1 MKASK
6 LAAGAMALIVPMTV
20 CFTGCSFGLFNTF
33 SYKYDNG
40 DKYTSGDRDIDE
52 TVTRINIDYLSGGV
66 TVKGTSDDSIS
77 IRETTN
83 QSIDAD
89 HQVHSWVDGDTLY
102 VRYCVSTDM
111 INFNKIEKSL
121 EITIP
126 GEQELDD
133 FIIDVSS
140 GGISL
145 DGFTTKSLNSH
156 ASSGNMVID
165 CSASVIDLNSSSG
178 GISLTQK
185 GNSDSVKIKAS
196 SGNMSL
202 NFEGDVN
209 SLKVDSSSGKIAI
222 EQTGNI
228 GDADIRSSSGG
239 VNAKMGTVNTLSV
252 NVSSGGLV
260 VDADDVKNLYTKASS
275 GRSEISLR
283 NVPGTSEL
291 NCSSGGIDIKVPED
305 ADVTVHVDISSG
317 DFNYDL
323 PFEKNG
329 KDYVCGNGTADMKIR
344 CSSGNV
350 NFNKI

>member
-1 MKASK
+1 MKTNR
-6 LAAGAMALIVPMTV
+6 LAAGAMALIVPVTV

-33 SYKYDNG
+33 NYTYDNG
-40 DKYTSGDRDIDE
+40 DKYTAGDREIDD
-52 TVTRINIDYLSGGV
+52 TVTKINIDYLSGDV
-66 TVKGTSDDSIS
+66 KVKGTSDDSIS
-77 IRETTN
+77 ISETVN
-83 QSIDAD
+83 RDIDAD

-102 VRYCVSTDM
+102 VRYCASTNM
-111 INFNKIEKSL
+111 INFNHIEKSL

-126 GEQELDD
+126 GDRELDD

-145 DGFTTKSLNSH
+145 EGFTTGSLNSH
-156 ASSGNMVID
+156 ASSGNMTID
-165 CSASVIDLNSSSG
+165 CSASVISLDSSSG

-185 GNSDSVKIKAS
+185 GNSDSVKVKAS

-202 NFEGDVN
+202 NFEGDIN
-209 SLKVDSSSGKIAI
+209 SLKVDSSSGKINI
-222 EQTGNI
+222 EQTGMI
-228 GDADIRSSSGG
+228 EDADIHSSSGG
-239 VNAKMGTVNTLSV
+239 VNARMGTVNTLSV

-260 VDADDVKNLYTKASS
+260 VDADEVKNLYTKASS
-275 GRSEISLR
+275 GRSEISLYK
-283 NVPGTSEL
+283 VPETSEL
-291 NCSSGGIDIKVPED
+291 NCSSGGIDVKIPSES
-305 ADVTVHVDISSG
+305 DVTVHVDISSG

-329 KDYVCGNGTADMKIR
+329 KDYISGNGTADMKIH

>member
-6 LAAGAMALIVPMTV
+6 LAAGAMALIIPATV
-20 CFTGCSFGLFNTF
+20 CLTGCSFGMFNTLN
-33 SYKYDNG
+33 YKYENA
-40 DKYTSGDRDIDE
+40 DKYEAGNREIDE
-52 TVTRINIDYLSGGV
+52 KITKINLDYASGNV
-66 TVKGTSDDSIS
+66 TVKGKDTDTVSVK
-77 IRETTN
+77 ETVN
-83 QSIDAD
+83 KDIDKD
-89 HQVHSWVDGDTLY
+89 HQVHTWVDGDTLY
-102 VRYCVSTDM
+102 VRYCASKDM
-111 INFNKIEKSL
+111 ISFNGIEKSL
-121 EITIP
+121 EVTIP
-126 GEQELDD
+126 EAQALDD
-133 FIIDVSS
+133 FIINVSS
-140 GGISL
+140 GDILL
-145 DGFTTKSLNSH
+145 DSFTTDSLNSH

-209 SLKVDSSSGKIAI
+209 SLKVESSSGKIAI
-222 EQTGNI
+222 EQTGNVN
-228 GDADIRSSSGG
+228 DADIRSSSGG

-283 NVPGTSEL
+283 NVPETSEL
-291 NCSSGGIDIKVPED
+291 NCSSGGIDVKVPGD

>member
-6 LAAGAMALIVPMTV
+6 LAAGAMALIIPATV
-20 CFTGCSFGLFNTF
+20 CLTGCSFGMFNTLN
-33 SYKYDNG
+33 YKYENA
-40 DKYTSGDRDIDE
+40 DKYEAGNREIDE
-52 TVTRINIDYLSGGV
+52 KITKINLDYASGNV
-66 TVKGTSDDSIS
+66 TVKGKDTDTVSVK
-77 IRETTN
+77 ETVN
-83 QSIDAD
+83 KDIDKD
-89 HQVHSWVDGDTLY
+89 HQVHTWVDGDTLY
-102 VRYCVSTDM
+102 VRYCASKDM
-111 INFNKIEKSL
+111 ISFNGIEKSL
-121 EITIP
+121 EVTIP
-126 GEQELDD
+126 EAQALDD
-133 FIIDVSS
+133 FIINVSS
-140 GGISL
+140 GDILL
-145 DGFTTKSLNSH
+145 DSFTTDSLNSH

-209 SLKVDSSSGKIAI
+209 SLKVESSSGKIAI
-222 EQTGNI
+222 EQTGNVN
-228 GDADIRSSSGG
+228 DADIRSSSGG

-283 NVPGTSEL
+283 NVPETSEL
-291 NCSSGGIDIKVPED
+291 NCSSGGIDVKVPGD

-323 PFEKNG
+323 PFEKDG
-329 KDYVCGNGTADMKIR
+329 KDYVSGNGTADMKIR